1 MDLAD
6 ELLEDLAASAEAEA
20 EPSTGEL
27 VGKNRDVEVG
37 TKEPPLI
44 RALPLRVLP
53 LMRALP
59 LMR

>member
-37 TKEPPLI
+37 TEEPPLNSKFKNMPD
-44 RALPLRVLP
+44 AW
-53 LMRALP
+53 
-59 LMR
+59 